1 MSEVKKREQDRA
13 RLSELYAAIEHARN
27 EEIAIEAINI
37 ARYWLLKAENQ
48 AKQIQN
54 LERRNEREGDCD
66 TCAHYDDGWDSGFCD
81 PCCSNH
87 SNYKRAIGDCDTCRW
102 EHGLATQCVGCD
114 KNFSH
119 YERYERAE
127 R

>member
-54 LERRNEREGDCD
+54 LERRNERD
-66 TCAHYDDGWDSGFCD
+66 
-81 PCCSNH
+81 
-87 SNYKRAIGDCDTCRW
+87 GDCDTCRW

-114 KNFSH
+114 ENFSH